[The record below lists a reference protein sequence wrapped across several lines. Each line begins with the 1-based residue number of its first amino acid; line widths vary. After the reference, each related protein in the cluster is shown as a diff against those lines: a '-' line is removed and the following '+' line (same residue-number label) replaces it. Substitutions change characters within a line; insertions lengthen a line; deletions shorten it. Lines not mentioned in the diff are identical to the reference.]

1 MGPDVFGNCGR
12 HTRTKA
18 IVSPSSACTQV
29 TWRSCSDPDSD
40 PSSLGLR
47 VCISN
52 GPWACPGCWPKD
64 HTLRSKDLEGT
75 YTRIKTNMI
84 VFPAP
89 LLFKSPDFLN
99 LTHILITSL
108 LHNNTVNLKKK
119 KERKRR
125 GEDASSLLVKY
136 HSILFIVISP
146 MEIKYDIAFKYYIY
160 TSCIF
165 LPQLLVSIINCK

>member
-1 MGPDVFGNCGR
+1 
-12 HTRTKA
+12 
-18 IVSPSSACTQV
+18 
-29 TWRSCSDPDSD
+29 
-40 PSSLGLR
+40 
-47 VCISN
+47 
-52 GPWACPGCWPKD
+52 
-64 HTLRSKDLEGT
+64 
-75 YTRIKTNMI
+75 MI

-89 LLFKSPDFLN
+89 LFFISPDFLN

-125 GEDASSLLVKY
+125 GKMHQASWSNTTVSYSLL
-136 HSILFIVISP
+136 ILP

>member
-1 MGPDVFGNCGR
+1 
-12 HTRTKA
+12 
-18 IVSPSSACTQV
+18 
-29 TWRSCSDPDSD
+29 
-40 PSSLGLR
+40 
-47 VCISN
+47 
-52 GPWACPGCWPKD
+52 
-64 HTLRSKDLEGT
+64 
-75 YTRIKTNMI
+75 MI

-99 LTHILITSL
+99 LTHILITSQ